1 MGETQVSSEF
11 EYSASFLRILIPG
24 IILVTLISFLLILN
38 NLQYISI
45 FKELITKSVW
55 DILPIGAIFII
66 VSIIVGLL
74 ISVLI
79 IPLTMV
85 LEGYYLEQY
94 QKSYIVHA
102 LKDILQGNQWKKYD
116 RYIKNLNST
125 EDNINR
131 KIIYTNLYN
140 YFSCCLYEVNKNS
153 KINEDDLKKYIL
165 PTKLGNVFRSMEFY
179 PEWKYGMDG
188 VFFWTRI
195 QLLMSEENKKIIEK
209 MRAFVD
215 MFVELTWIFFIASI
229 VYLTVLAFN
238 GKYFLS
244 VGFFIILL
252 LFSLASYNL
261 TVQSALK
268 FGYYTRSIFDLY
280 REDLWKKIKNG
291 QFNNLDSLP
300 EKERWDNIFRYLWFY
315 NIIQCQKC
323 GKFFDT
329 TTEHKCNR

>member
-24 IILVTLISFLLILN
+24 IIFSTSISFLLILN

-55 DILPIGAIFII
+55 DILPIGAVFII

-94 QKSYIVHA
+94 QKSYFVHA
-102 LKDILQGNQWKKYD
+102 LKDILQRKQWKKYTK
-116 RYIKNLNST
+116 YIENFNST
-125 EDNINR
+125 EDNINK
-131 KIIYTNLYN
+131 KIIYTNIYN
-140 YFSCCLYEVNKNS
+140 YFSCCLYELNKNPR
-153 KINEDDLKKYIL
+153 INEDDLKKCIL
-165 PTKLGNVFRSMEFY
+165 PTKLGNVFRSMEIY

-195 QLLMSEENKKIIEK
+195 QLLMSEENKEIIEK
-209 MRAFVD
+209 TRAFVD
-215 MFVELTWIFFIASI
+215 LFVELTWIFFIVSI

-238 GKYFLS
+238 GKYLLS
-244 VGFFIILL
+244 VSFFIILL
-252 LFSLASYNL
+252 LFSLASYNMA
-261 TVQSALK
+261 VQSALK

-280 REDLWKKIKNG
+280 REDLWNKIKNY
-291 QFNNLDSLP
+291 QFNKLDSLP

-315 NIIQCQKC
+315 NTIQCQKC
-323 GKFFDT
+323 GKFFESIS
-329 TTEHKCNR
+329 EHKCNR